1 MRRLLTIVLLG
12 SVACSAH
19 SVRPPDP
26 DRGSRTGLV
35 RYQISN
41 VRSVD
46 ADRRL
51 DAHARMRA
59 SCAGPYRVVS
69 ERTRNDRAVVYR
81 TGRRR
86 RDARVQPVAYRYIE
100 YACDSGARPREGR

>member
-19 SVRPPDP
+19 SVRPPDR
-26 DRGSRTGLV
+26 DRGSRTGIV
-35 RYQISN
+35 KYQISN
-41 VRSVD
+41 VRSIDVD
-46 ADRRL
+46 RL
-51 DAHARMRA
+51 IDAHARMRA
-59 SCAGPYRVVS
+59 SCGGRYSVVS
-69 ERTRNDRAVVYR
+69 EQTRNDRAVVYR

-100 YACDSGARPREGR
+100 YTCDSGGSPREGR